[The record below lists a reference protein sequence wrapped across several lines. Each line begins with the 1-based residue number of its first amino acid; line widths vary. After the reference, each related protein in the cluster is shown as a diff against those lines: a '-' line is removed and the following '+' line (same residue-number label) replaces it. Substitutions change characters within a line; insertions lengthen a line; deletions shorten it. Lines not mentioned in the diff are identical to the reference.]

1 MVRLLAALATSVAL
15 VNAATEVKL
24 PVPTLTKDFHLECEL
39 NPKLSLGSGPGD
51 TLWNWISFTG
61 GTWNA
66 TWGNG
71 TIEVSH
77 LAQLP
82 SVQDTDNPPPPQ
94 LGGHDYQ
101 YVLPALAAKLDTR
114 YLLKTADKTPAYIQI
129 KTDGWRT
136 GPPEVLQALNDPVR
150 ADDVDPSTY
159 KFRLYINMNTGDPR
173 YNFVNTTMW
182 VASGMRK
189 GAKVIYDAYRLG

>member
-1 MVRLLAALATSVAL
+1 MSVSALGLANITAPV
-15 VNAATEVKL
+15 VNL
-24 PVPTLTKDFHLECEL
+24 PVPTLTKDFHLECDL
-39 NPKLSLGSGPGD
+39 NPKLGLGSGPGGS
-51 TLWNWISFTG
+51 LWNWISFTG

-71 TIEVSH
+71 TIE
-77 LAQLP
+77 
-82 SVQDTDNPPPPQ
+82 

-101 YVLPALAAKLDTR
+101 YVLPDLAAKLDTR
-114 YLLKTADKTPAYIQI
+114 YLLKTSDEIPAYIQI

-136 GPPEVLQALNDPVR
+136 GPPEVLRDLNDPEK

-173 YNFVNTTMW
+173 YNHVNTTMW

-189 GAKVIYDAYRLG
+189 GAKVIYDAYRIG

>member
-1 MVRLLAALATSVAL
+1 MVSKAFIVGGLAAVATPALAVLDPTSG
-15 VNAATEVKL
+15 L
-24 PVPTLTKDFHLECEL
+24 PIPTLTKDFHLECDL
-39 NPKLSLGSGPGD
+39 NPKLGLGSGPGD

-61 GTWNA
+61 GVWNA

-71 TIEVSH
+71 TIE
-77 LAQLP
+77 
-82 SVQDTDNPPPPQ
+82 

-101 YVLPALAAKLDTR
+101 YVLPELAAKLDTR
-114 YLLKTADKTPAYIQI
+114 YLLKTSDATPAYIQI

-136 GPPEVLQALNDPVR
+136 GPPEVLRDLNDPVK
-150 ADDVDPSTY
+150 ADSVDPSLY

-173 YNFVNTTMW
+173 YNHVNTTMW

-189 GAKVIYDAYRLG
+189 GAKVIYDAYQIG